1 MDDID
6 PDEAVKSL
14 GQELQIEGG
23 GAKLGAVPRKTKEA
37 GDGGEAGR
45 EEPKTEEIKDAKE
58 GQRKQQRKAD
68 WELEIDV
75 AKGANEERVRDVRLS
90 T

>member
-1 MDDID
+1 MGIQSHESQVHDLRIGAMDDID

-45 EEPKTEEIKDAKE
+45 EEPKTEEVKDAKE
-58 GQRKQQRKAD
+58 GQRKQR
-68 WELEIDV
+68 
-75 AKGANEERVRDVRLS
+75 G
-90 T
+90 